1 MTNTQSNGTLRM
13 QPEELLRYSRLLEE
27 ASSSCADAAAVST
40 GRRKNEATLLSVRR
54 AEPVLVDA
62 FDRFS
67 TSLALFSSAVVG
79 QLSVLGKFAA
89 RARLDY
95 QAQDSAAEGRI
106 RGGSGVPSL
115 DDSAIPLGGD
125 PRLRLFGAAAVPGAV
140 SGNPPVKGPSNST
153 PTSSTVPPVVS
164 PDRQGAALPLA
175 GSPIDIPGCRKA
187 FEEADESKGFD
198 LYSAAGGLLTKDA
211 YSLLKKTGAYVNF
224 AAAELAGLVIDTN
237 RASLTTATAI
247 VRPLVSIPM
256 AGYFAEEF
264 VKVSDATRQ
273 TLLDP
278 LDKKVDELKDKT
290 RDDLFKGDDK

>member
-13 QPEELLRYSRLLEE
+13 QPAELLRYSRLLEE

-40 GRRKNEATLLSVRR
+40 GRRKNEATLLSARR

-106 RGGSGVPSL
+106 RGGSGIPSL

-140 SGNPPVKGPSNST
+140 SGNPPVKGPANATS
-153 PTSSTVPPVVS
+153 TSSTVPPVAR

-187 FEEADESKGFD
+187 FEETDESKGFD
-198 LYSAAGGLLTKDA
+198 LYSAAGGLLTRDA
-211 YSLLKKTGAYVNF
+211 YSLLKKTSAYVNF
-224 AAAELAGLVIDTN
+224 AAAELAGLVIDVN
-237 RASLTTATAI
+237 RAQLVPFEVVA
-247 VRPLVSIPM
+247 RPLQSVPYLGRVGDDM
-256 AGYFAEEF
+256 LE
-264 VKVSDATRQ
+264 VVD
-273 TLLDP
+273 TLRTSAAS

-290 RDDLFKGDDK
+290 RDDLFKGGNK